1 MTQGEKSAI
10 LSLPKHTA
18 KHVIVSTN
26 KAILGDCYACL
37 TQARN
42 DSETNSAIVRNTA
55 SRSEVAQPVP
65 GAAKNPAPHT
75 DKRAPHSQ

>member
-1 MTQGEKSAI
+1 MTEGEKSAI

-26 KAILGDCYACL
+26 KAILGDCHAWL

-42 DSETNSAIVRNTA
+42 DSETNSAIVRSTT
-55 SRSEVAQPVP
+55 SRSEIAQPVP
-65 GAAKNPAPHT
+65 SATKNPAPHT
-75 DKRAPHSQ
+75 DRRAPHSQ